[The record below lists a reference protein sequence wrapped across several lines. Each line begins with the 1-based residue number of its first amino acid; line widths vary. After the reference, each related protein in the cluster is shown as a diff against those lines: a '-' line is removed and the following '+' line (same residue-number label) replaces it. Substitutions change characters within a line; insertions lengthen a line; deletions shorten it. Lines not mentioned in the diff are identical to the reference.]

1 MKILEKKLSILL
13 FLFFNLI
20 LFEIFSFVFFS
31 INDERLKFN
40 LYKKKYLGNS
50 NYFFSKE
57 VGLVFSKPDNEVVH
71 FTSEFVDI
79 FKTKNILKN
88 SLNLGFFDNGIDLD
102 KKSIVAIGDS
112 FTRGTGSEDNIKY
125 GWVSLI
131 EKKIKNYNVINFGN
145 RGSGINQQFYA
156 YKKLENLIP
165 HEIILYNFFSGND
178 YFDNLDDLDFNFYL
192 SKKTNSLSE
201 DEIDTIVNKLQNHHG
216 FTYHMD
222 YWHKNDFKLYSIYF
236 LLKVYDYLLNNK
248 VAPRFLINKKNDIFL
263 KTNIKEQNARIGLV
277 SDYLFKLK
285 KEIESKKKV
294 KCNQKYCFRYYDDFQ
309 NNKNIQEKIIN
320 NSAKK
325 INEFYLYAKK
335 NNKKFFL
342 IVHPWARNL
351 DIEIGYQYNRIDEI
365 LLSKINKNI
374 DYLVISNSLKNYEK
388 SNPSKKLFHKYDGH
402 YTKNGYREVS
412 EIIYK
417 YMYNFLK

>member
-1 MKILEKKLSILL
+1 M
-13 FLFFNLI
+13 
-20 LFEIFSFVFFS
+20 
-31 INDERLKFN
+31 
-40 LYKKKYLGNS
+40 
-50 NYFFSKE
+50 
-57 VGLVFSKPDNEVVH
+57 
-71 FTSEFVDI
+71 
-79 FKTKNILKN
+79 
-88 SLNLGFFDNGIDLD
+88 
-102 KKSIVAIGDS
+102 
-112 FTRGTGSEDNIKY
+112 
-125 GWVSLI
+125 
-131 EKKIKNYNVINFGN
+131 
-145 RGSGINQQFYA
+145 
-156 YKKLENLIP
+156 
-165 HEIILYNFFSGND
+165 YNFFSGND

-201 DEIDTIVNKLQNHHG
+201 DEINLIVNKLQNHHG

-248 VAPRFLINKKNDIFL
+248 VAPQFLINKKNDIFL
-263 KTNIKEQNARIGLV
+263 KTNIKEQDARIGLV

-325 INEFYLYAKK
+325 INEFYFYAKK

-388 SNPSKKLFHKYDGH
+388 SNPSKKKIFHKYDGH

-412 EIIYK
+412 KIIYK

>member
-1 MKILEKKLSILL
+1 M
-13 FLFFNLI
+13 
-20 LFEIFSFVFFS
+20 
-31 INDERLKFN
+31 
-40 LYKKKYLGNS
+40 
-50 NYFFSKE
+50 
-57 VGLVFSKPDNEVVH
+57 
-71 FTSEFVDI
+71 
-79 FKTKNILKN
+79 
-88 SLNLGFFDNGIDLD
+88 NLGFFDNGIDLD

-222 YWHKNDFKLYSIYF
+222 YWHKNNFKLYSIYF

-248 VAPRFLINKKNDIFL
+248 VAPQFLIDKKNDIFL

-285 KEIESKKKV
+285 KEIESKKKLNV
-294 KCNQKYCFRYYDDFQ
+294 I
-309 NNKNIQEKIIN
+309 KNIVLDIMMIFKIIRTF
-320 NSAKK
+320 KK
-325 INEFYLYAKK
+325 KLLIIVRKK
-335 NNKKFFL
+335 LMNFIYTQKKTIKNFFL
-342 IVHPWARNL
+342 IIHPWARNL